1 MYVTVIALKYALL
14 ASQSSY
20 GHFLKQLIQFYLNN
34 SINLRHSTE
43 RIKSCYTHKMAI
55 VSWPTTMWRHFILC
69 ILIAKLRS
77 YLHPDRNHNPHQN
90 CLKLYFSTL
99 QETCQIQK
107 RQSNSKNR
115 IYYLETSVWIYFRQ
129 LANARTTKNTEVVA
143 SVASMDQN
151 IIIEQTHF
159 LLNQRSAVNDVNF
172 QQTLQR
178 EAFWHA

>member
-1 MYVTVIALKYALL
+1 MFVTVIALKYALL

-69 ILIAKLRS
+69 TLIAKLRS

-115 IYYLETSVWIYFRQ
+115 IYYLETSVWLYFRQ
-129 LANARTTKNTEVVA
+129 LANARTAKNIEKLLRQLPRLPQWISTLCLRKKQDTEL
-143 SVASMDQN
+143 SPITSPN
-151 IIIEQTHF
+151 
-159 LLNQRSAVNDVNF
+159 VNRF
-172 QQTLQR
+172 SK
-178 EAFWHA
+178 FFH